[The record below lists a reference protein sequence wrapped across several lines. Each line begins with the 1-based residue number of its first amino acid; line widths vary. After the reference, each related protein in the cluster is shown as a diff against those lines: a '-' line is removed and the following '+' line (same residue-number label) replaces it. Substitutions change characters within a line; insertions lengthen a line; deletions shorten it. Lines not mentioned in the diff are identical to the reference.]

1 MHASKVEVQ
10 NFRLLKDVS
19 IHLGKRTTIAV
30 GRNNSGK
37 TSFGEV
43 VRRFFTTAQK
53 PFGIEDF
60 SQSCWAQFAEAT
72 SLYAS
77 QDTRHLALEAL
88 PRIEVRLHI
97 DYFDNQDDFG
107 PLSPFVLDLEDDRTD
122 TSVLLSY
129 ALEPKLVQRFF
140 EGLTTIVD
148 KDQTEYF
155 SDLDDRIANCYR
167 KQVWAEATISDKL
180 ERTRQL
186 DSSAASKVLNIGH
199 IVAQRGLDDVTTKES
214 DVLAKVMERL
224 FNTSIN
230 AAGES
235 AESITNSH
243 VDTALKSVHAHI
255 DKTFNVNLKALEPI
269 FELFGFPGSAGT
281 RIATR
286 TTLNMQG
293 LLANYTKVMYP
304 NINGPSLPEAYN
316 GLGTRNLLHMLLQI
330 VGLHRSWHQAVDR
343 AAVHVIFIEEPEAHL
358 HPQMQETF
366 IRQLNAIVE
375 SLERETGDI
384 WPVQFVVSTHSPH
397 IANAVTFDSIRYFTA
412 SVATDQVRSTEVRDL
427 MLASRE
433 GLIDARFLHQYMT
446 LTSSDLFF
454 ADNAILVEGTS
465 ERLIV
470 PHVLNDMASTAK
482 SQYTTILEVGGAY
495 AYKFFPL
502 IDFLGIPTL
511 IITDFDSVRLND
523 NKRHEASNVHDGT
536 STSNVS
542 LKTWFGAADEV
553 TPALLLGA
561 SETAKLIQTRR
572 IAYQVPESLDG
583 PCGRTFE
590 DAFILANPVKF
601 SLDEGSVDSQE
612 TQASLLASK
621 KKKTDFAIE
630 YSIDDSAWAVPKYI
644 REGLEWL
651 LMPKGSEEQSLK
663 ELDPLSSVAP
673 VAPVADM
680 SHDTGPSGQG
690 EGKA

>member
-1 MHASKVEVQ
+1 MHVSKVEVLD
-10 NFRLLKDVS
+10 FRLLQDIS
-19 IHLGKRTTIAV
+19 IHIGKPTTIAV

-37 TSFGEV
+37 TSLGEV
-43 VRRFFTTAQK
+43 VRRFFSTAQK

-60 SQSCWAQFAEAT
+60 SQSCWAQFADAA
-72 SLYAS
+72 SLYAMEE
-77 QDTRHLALEAL
+77 TRHLALEAL
-88 PRIEVRLHI
+88 PRIDVRLHV
-97 DYFDNQDDFG
+97 DYSDNQDDFG
-107 PLSPFVLDLEDDRTD
+107 PLAPFVLDLDDDRTD

-129 ALEPKLVQRFF
+129 ALEAKMVQRFF
-140 EGLTTIVD
+140 EELSIAAGN
-148 KDQTEYF
+148 DQPEYF
-155 SDLDDRIANCYR
+155 SALDELISQYYR
-167 KQVWAEATISDKL
+167 KQVWAEASINAKR

-186 DSSAASKVLNIGH
+186 DFLAASKVMNVGH

-235 AESITNSH
+235 AESITSSQ
-243 VDTALKSVHAHI
+243 VDTALKGVHEHI

-269 FELFGFPGSAGT
+269 FKLFGFPGSAGT

-304 NINGPSLPEAYN
+304 NTNGPSLPEAYN
-316 GLGTRNLLHMLLQI
+316 GLGTRNLLHILLQL
-330 VGLHRSWHQAVDR
+330 VGLHRSWHQATDR
-343 AAVHVIFIEEPEAHL
+343 SAVHLIFIEEPEAHL

-366 IRQLNAIVE
+366 IRQLNAIVK
-375 SLERETGDI
+375 SLERETGDT
-384 WPVQFVVSTHSPH
+384 WPVQFIVSTHSPH
-397 IANAVTFDSIRYFTA
+397 IANAVSFDSIRYFTTSISA
-412 SVATDQVRSTEVRDL
+412 DAVRATEVRDL
-427 MLASRE
+427 MVASRE

-454 ADNAILVEGTS
+454 ADNAVLVEGTS

-470 PHVLNDMASTAK
+470 PHVLDKMAPTAK
-482 SQYTTILEVGGAY
+482 TQYTSILEVGGAY

-523 NKRHEASNVHDGT
+523 NKRYEASNVHDGT

-542 LKTWFGAADEV
+542 LKTWFKEAGEV
-553 TPALLLGA
+553 TPTLLLEA
-561 SETAKLIQTRR
+561 SETAKVVDTRR
-572 IAYQVPESLDG
+572 LAYQVPESIGG

-590 DAFILANPVKF
+590 DAFILANSSKF
-601 SLDEGSVDSQE
+601 SLDEGSVDAQE
-612 TQASLLASK
+612 TQAKLLASV

-630 YSIDDSAWAVPKYI
+630 YSVDDREWVTPKYI
-644 REGLEWL
+644 LDGLQWL
-651 LMPKGSEEQSLK
+651 LVSRVPKEQTEELP
-663 ELDPLSSVAP
+663 DTVSSVTLTAS
-673 VAPVADM
+673 VADT
-680 SHDTGPSGQG
+680 SSGAGVSSEG